1 MLLKW
6 KSPACVVALSWAS
19 TAWVLIGIAL
29 VASPQS
35 AVAQTASQITPRSFE
50 PSLQG
55 RGGGFVIPQGAG
67 PEAPIGADRLSVR
80 IKAVRIDGGLPAL
93 AEKEREIRA
102 SLVGRKVSAAELFNA
117 AKQLEQAYV
126 AAGYGLVRVVLPAQ
140 RLLDGATLRLQVIDG
155 FVERL
160 DTSRLPPAIRERI
173 TTLLT
178 PLVGHRGILLRDI
191 ERKLL
196 LAGDL
201 PGTVLRSTLAPG
213 SAPGGGVLVIEARFK
228 PVTGFVS
235 LDNTLSQSLGR
246 YSVNAGLDINS
257 PTGHGEL
264 IYLRT
269 GGLPWA
275 RGDAAFT
282 EAQPRPRLLAAGV
295 TLPLGDNG
303 LTLNL
308 EATDARATPIA
319 AAGSLGITSDFKR
332 YSTRLRYP
340 VLRGRE
346 LTLNLEAGF
355 DAQDD
360 QVTVITPL
368 VQGLSLDR
376 LRIVRAGGDLSWFA
390 PNNALVTARLA
401 GSFGIDGLGARNTP
415 PVGSLDVPLS
425 RDGTRPDFQKLEA
438 QFGYNQPLIDHLTL
452 DLRARAQT
460 SFGQPLARSE
470 QIGLASSTALS
481 TFDAGLIQGDAGYV
495 IRGETQFPFATSF
508 TLPFAVPSLPP
519 QQGSGLPAGD
529 TTPGAMVLTPYAFG
543 AFGQVTLEKPSALE
557 IPTIR
562 GSSYGVGLRLG
573 AAPQSSF
580 SAINIGIEYGRYERS
595 AGLGSGDRLTFSTA
609 FQF

>member
-1 MLLKW
+1 MVINR
-6 KSPACVVALSWAS
+6 KSPACAVALTLAS
-19 TAWVLIGIAL
+19 AGIAL
-29 VASPQS
+29 VFWPQS
-35 AVAQTASQITPRSFE
+35 TLAQTASQITPRSFE
-50 PSLQG
+50 PPLQG
-55 RGGGFVIPQGAG
+55 RGGGIVIPQGAG
-67 PEAPIGADRLSVR
+67 PEAPAGADKLSVR

-93 AEKEREIRA
+93 AGKEREIRA
-102 SLVGRKVSAAELFNA
+102 SLSGRRVSAAALFDA
-117 AKQLEQAYV
+117 AKQLEQAYI

-140 RLLDGATLRLQVIDG
+140 SLVDGATLRLQVIDG

-160 DTSRLPPAIRERI
+160 DTSRLPPAIRARI
-173 TTLLT
+173 DALLG
-178 PLVGHRGILLRDI
+178 PLVGRRAILLRDV
-191 ERKLL
+191 ERRLL

-213 SAPGGGVLVIEARFK
+213 TAPGAGVLLIEARYK

-246 YSVNAGLDINS
+246 YGVNAGLDINS

-275 RGDAAFT
+275 RGDAGFI
-282 EAQPRPRLLAAGV
+282 EAQPRNRLLAAGV
-295 TLPLGDNG
+295 TLPLGNDG

-308 EATDARATPIA
+308 EATDARATPVSV
-319 AAGSLGITSDFKR
+319 AGGLGITSDFTR
-332 YSTRLRYP
+332 YSARLRYP
-340 VLRGRE
+340 VLRGRD

-376 LRIVRAGGDLSWFA
+376 LRIARAGGDLSWFA
-390 PNNALVTARLA
+390 PGNALVTARLT
-401 GSFGIDGLGARNTP
+401 GSFGIDGLGARAAP
-415 PVGSLDVPLS
+415 PVGSIDVPLS
-425 RDGTRPDFQKLEA
+425 RDGAGPAFQKLEA
-438 QFGYNQPLIDHLTL
+438 QLGYNQPLLDHLTL
-452 DLRARAQT
+452 DFRARGQT
-460 SFGQPLARSE
+460 SFGQPLLRSE
-470 QIGLASSTALS
+470 QIGLAGGGALS
-481 TFDAGLIQGDAGYV
+481 TFDSGLIQGDAGYV
-495 IRGETQFPFATSF
+495 VRGETQFPFATAF

-519 QQGSGLPAGD
+519 QQGSGLPTGD
-529 TTPGAMVLTPYAFG
+529 TTPGAAVITPYAFG

-557 IPTIR
+557 IASIR
-562 GSSYGVGLRLG
+562 GMSYGLGLRLG

-580 SAINIGIEYGRYERS
+580 SAMNIAIEYGRYERS
-595 AGLGSGDRLTFSTA
+595 AGLGSGDRLTFSTT